1 MWVSELMSKVGLP
14 GGEMG
19 KPREITAREH
29 FVQLRISRELKRR
42 VLSLAE
48 EYDRTVS
55 DVLRGALRFGVPVM
69 EGLQSIE
76 REFVRSYLK
85 QLKDEISKSQ
95 HQIESKT

>member
-1 MWVSELMSKVGLP
+1 
-14 GGEMG
+14 MG
-19 KPREITAREH
+19 KPKEITLREH

-69 EGLQSIE
+69 EGLRSIE
-76 REFVRSYLK
+76 GEFVRSYLK
-85 QLKDEISKSQ
+85 QLKEEISKS
-95 HQIESKT
+95 H